1 MCVTVQLR
9 CRNSSV
15 YLGTLAAVDSGFLVA
30 LFGVWLSFVGEGEA
44 FHRAGWCQAVVYVIH
59 VCSFMSVWTVVAFT
73 CENWIVI
80 YHPLRRHA
88 LCTRR
93 RAAVVMGALT
103 ATAVTAYSTGVW
115 MPSTSSSSSSS
126 GSRQQQ
132 QQLSVTM
139 FPWTSVS
146 MATTSLLLITT
157 SDGVGEGPE
166 IYAFGRAVDGM
177 VSDDSDMP
185 VCTMGGQYSVEMQRY
200 FAAADTFASVIVP
213 SVIIVVLNY
222 AIWIKVTRY
231 LRKRKAIH
239 GDCSSDQQAG
249 GIKSSNRRTSSSEES
264 ANRRN
269 NNTTCNHRL
278 MQPQSRQPLLQYQN
292 QQNRR
297 SSAEIVELMPVMWGK
312 RRASQL
318 QLLQHQQLQVC
329 SQVQLSQ
336 CCRPSSSLPLVRSTC
351 NRRDCVVGGCSA
363 SCGDDACKPRSA
375 PSNCVMGR
383 GGGGPRGQQ
392 TKQCSQQHALVS
404 SVGAIVAAAGTAEH
418 HLTTAATAGSDP
430 SSPLSSRHHHHF
442 QYNQQYH
449 ANGDGCHQQQP
460 YQRQKQQGKVQSNGQ
475 GQNKPPSQ
483 SVRVR
488 ATRALAV
495 MSAVFLLLHLP
506 SHGFRLHALAMVLTR
521 QSYELSVD
529 SLLLQELFQFM
540 YYVKF
545 SSNLFVYFAC
555 WKDFRWALCRFARG
569 LCSPYRRLRQSRRR

>member
-1 MCVTVQLR
+1 MCLTKQLR

-103 ATAVTAYSTGVW
+103 ATAVTAYSIGVW
-115 MPSTSSSSSSS
+115 MPSKSSSSSSS
-126 GSRQQQ
+126 AFRQQQ
-132 QQLSVTM
+132 QSVTM

-146 MATTSLLLITT
+146 MATTASLPLTA
-157 SDGVGEGPE
+157 SDGVVEGPE

-177 VSDDSDMP
+177 VSEDSDMP

-200 FAAADTFASVIVP
+200 FAAADTIASVIVP

-239 GDCSSDQQAG
+239 GDCSSDQQVA

-363 SCGDDACKPRSA
+363 SCGDDACKPRST
-375 PSNCVMGR
+375 PGNCVMGR
-383 GGGGPRGQQ
+383 GGGGLRGQQ
-392 TKQCSQQHALVS
+392 TKQCSQQHTLVS
-404 SVGAIVAAAGTAEH
+404 SVGAIAAATGNAEN

-430 SSPLSSRHHHHF
+430 SSPLSSRHHHHHHY

-449 ANGDGCHQQQP
+449 ANGDGCQQQP

-521 QSYELSVD
+521 QSYELSVN
-529 SLLLQELFQFM
+529 SLLVQELFQFM